1 MTLFATM
8 ARLAD
13 ARTPFVEAIVVDV
26 AGSTPRLAGA
36 RMVITAEAA
45 DGTVG
50 GGAFEHQVIGAART
64 LLADDTRQT
73 ETVAYHLVH
82 DLGMCCGGR
91 MTAFLNK
98 TTPAPALWIY
108 GAGHVGTALASAAL
122 AAGFAVTVLD
132 ERADWADATRFPGA
146 VTVLD
151 VDLETHPLPAPDVFT
166 VVMTHSHPLDE
177 ALVRELAAQQRRFIG
192 VIGSRRKWALFEK
205 RLLSRGLTPDQLAQ
219 VESPVGVAID
229 AQTPAEI
236 AISVLARLIQV
247 RRGAPVHGGP
257 QPGSPD

>member
-1 MTLFATM
+1 MTTLFTQM
-8 ARLAD
+8 ARLVED
-13 ARTPFVEAIVVDV
+13 RIPFVEAVVIDV

-36 RMVITAEAA
+36 RMVITAGDAL
-45 DGTVG
+45 GTVG
-50 GGAFEHQVIGAART
+50 GGAFEHRIIDAARR
-64 LLADDTRQT
+64 LLADDARHT

-98 TTPAPALWIY
+98 STPAPAVWIY
-108 GAGHVGTALASAAL
+108 GAGHVGTALAKAAL
-122 AAGFAVTVLD
+122 AAGFDVTVLD
-132 ERADWADATRFPGA
+132 ERAEWADPARFDA
-146 VTVLD
+146 AITVRD
-151 VDLETHPLPAPDVFT
+151 VDLESHPLPPPHVFV

-177 ALVRELAAQQRRFIG
+177 ALVRGLAAVPRRFLG

-205 RLLSRGLTPDQLAQ
+205 RLRARGLTPDQLAQ
-219 VESPVGVAID
+219 VESPVGLSID

-247 RRGAPVHGGP
+247 RR
-257 QPGSPD
+257 QPGSPG

>member
-1 MTLFATM
+1 MSATLFEAM
-8 ARLAD
+8 AELVRAQ
-13 ARTPFVEAIVVDV
+13 TPFVEALVVDV

-36 RMVITAEAA
+36 RMIITAESAQ
-45 DGTVG
+45 GTVG
-50 GGAFEHQVIGAART
+50 GGAFEHQVIGVARR
-64 LLADDTRQT
+64 LLADPARQT
-73 ETVAYHLVH
+73 ESVAYHLVH

-108 GAGHVGTALASAAL
+108 GAGHVGTALAAAAT

-132 ERADWADATRFPGA
+132 ARAEWADPTRFSDA

-151 VDLETHPLPAPDVFT
+151 VDLETHPLPGADVFT

-177 ALVRELAAQQRRFIG
+177 ALVRGLAATPRRFLG
-192 VIGSRRKWALFEK
+192 VIGSRRKWALFER
-205 RLLSRGLTPDQLAQ
+205 RLLARGLSPAQLAQ

-247 RRGAPVHGGP
+247 RRGGP
-257 QPGSPD
+257 PGSPG

>member
-1 MTLFATM
+1 MMPHTPTVFAAMTQLV
-8 ARLAD
+8 D
-13 ARTPFVEAIVVDV
+13 GRTPFVEAMVIDV

-36 RMVITAEAA
+36 RMVITAHTAF
-45 DGTVG
+45 GTVG
-50 GGAFEHQVIGAART
+50 GGAFEHQIIGAAHD

-108 GAGHVGTALASAAL
+108 GAGHVGTALAAAAQ

-132 ERADWADATRFPGA
+132 ERAEWADPARFPDA

-151 VDLETHPLPAPDVFT
+151 VDLETHPLPPPEVFT

-177 ALVRELAAQQRRFIG
+177 ALVRALTVTPRRFLG
-192 VIGSRRKWALFEK
+192 VIGSRRKWALFER
-205 RLLSRGLTPDQLAQ
+205 RLLSRGLTPAQLAQ
-219 VESPVGVAID
+219 VESPVGLPID

-236 AISVLARLIQV
+236 AISVLGRLIQV
-247 RRGAPVHGGP
+247 RRKP
-257 QPGSPD
+257 

>member
-1 MTLFATM
+1 MSGPRQTMFEIM
-8 ARLAD
+8 ARLVR
-13 ARTPFVEAIVVDV
+13 ARAPFVEALVVDV

-36 RMVITAEAA
+36 RMVITADAA
-45 DGTVG
+45 HGTVG
-50 GGAFEHQVIGAART
+50 GGAFEHQVIDAARG
-64 LLADDTRQT
+64 LLGDPARQT

-98 TTPAPALWIY
+98 TTPAPALWLY
-108 GAGHVGTALASAAL
+108 GAGHVGTALAE
-122 AAGFAVTVLD
+122 AVTVLD
-132 ERADWADATRFPGA
+132 ARAEWADPARFSDA

-151 VDLETHPLPAPDVFT
+151 VDLETHPLPAADVFT

-177 ALVRELAAQQRRFIG
+177 ALVRTLTATPRRFLG

-205 RLLSRGLTPDQLAQ
+205 RLLARGLSPAQLAQ
-219 VESPVGVAID
+219 VESPVGVPID

-247 RRGAPVHGGP
+247 RRASP
-257 QPGSPD
+257 PG